1 MKYFGTDGIRGI
13 INKDLNSDL
22 IYRIGR
28 SLKVLNVD
36 KIYIG
41 YDTRES
47 NTYVFNLLVSGIL
60 SVGID
65 VVDSGIVS
73 TPSLVY
79 FSNKHNAC
87 TLMITASH
95 NPYYYNGIKI
105 FKNGEKLSDEEEE
118 LIEAN
123 LDFNF
128 DFKLGK
134 LIKDNSVFNE
144 YIYYLSLYKE
154 KSINKVTL
162 DLSNGALVNIAS
174 KLFNNEDNISLINKD
189 YNGVN
194 INDNVG
200 SLHIDKAKLNDSKY
214 LFSFDGDGDRI
225 LFKDNNN
232 IYEGDLIV
240 YLLAIYYKL
249 NKVVLTENVN
259 LGLLKAFEKR
269 NIKVYISSV
278 GDKNVYNL
286 MIKENCLLGG
296 ENSGHIINLKYMNS
310 GDGLL
315 NFLIISKIINEID
328 ISKYLK
334 DIKYYPSKNINL
346 GVNYKIEKL
355 TKIKEKYKKK
365 ARVNIRKSGTE
376 NVIRVNIC
384 SKKQEIID
392 LILKEINSDG

>member
-73 TPSLVY
+73 TPSLIY

-134 LIKDNSVFNE
+134 LTKDNSVFNE

>member
-134 LIKDNSVFNE
+134 LTKDNSVFNE

-174 KLFNNEDNISLINKD
+174 KLFNDEDNISLINKD

-225 LFKDNNN
+225 LFKDNNI

-315 NFLIISKIINEID
+315 NFLIINKIINEID

-355 TKIKEKYKKK
+355 NKIKEKYKKK

-384 SKKQEIID
+384 SKKKEVID

>member
-22 IYRIGR
+22 IYHIGR

-47 NTYVFNLLVSGIL
+47 NIYVFNLLVSGIL

-134 LIKDNSVFNE
+134 LTKDNSVFNE

-174 KLFNNEDNISLINKD
+174 KLFNDEDNISLINKD

-225 LFKDNNN
+225 LFKDNNI

-286 MIKENCLLGG
+286 MIKENCFLGG

-315 NFLIISKIINEID
+315 NFLIINKIINEID

-355 TKIKEKYKKK
+355 NKIKEKYKKK

-384 SKKQEIID
+384 SKKKEVID

>member
-47 NTYVFNLLVSGIL
+47 NIYVFNLLVSGIL

-134 LIKDNSVFNE
+134 LTKDNSVFNE

-225 LFKDNNN
+225 LFKDNNI

-355 TKIKEKYKKK
+355 NKIKEKYKKK

-384 SKKQEIID
+384 SKKKEVID

>member
-95 NPYYYNGIKI
+95 NPHYYNGIKI

-134 LIKDNSVFNE
+134 LTKDNSVFNE

-174 KLFNNEDNISLINKD
+174 KLFNDEDNISLINKD

-225 LFKDNNN
+225 LFKDNNI

-259 LGLLKAFEKR
+259 LGLLKAFDKR

-315 NFLIISKIINEID
+315 NFLIINKIINEID

-355 TKIKEKYKKK
+355 NKIKEKYKKK

-384 SKKQEIID
+384 SKKKEVID

>member
-47 NTYVFNLLVSGIL
+47 NIYVFNLLVSGIL

-134 LIKDNSVFNE
+134 LTKDNSVFNE

-384 SKKQEIID
+384 SKKKEVID

>member
-134 LIKDNSVFNE
+134 LTKDNSVFNE

-162 DLSNGALVNIAS
+162 VLSYVALVYIAS

-200 SLHIDKAKLNDSKY
+200 SLHIDRAKLNDSKY

-384 SKKQEIID
+384 SKKKEVID